1 MRVMK
6 KLVGGLLLILA
17 TSANA
22 AISLVPSD
30 QNLFVATTGNVSAIF
45 LGSEASF
52 RSELYLVGNPT
63 PLFNSKTSSFLDEV
77 NANFAAGTELQLAL
91 FVKNTAKVY
100 YSGLASN
107 NADNTLHFAFFDLGN
122 NSVLVGIEDLWKG
135 GDKDYNE
142 MTLLV
147 RNVRIG
153 PVPEPE
159 VYMSMLLGLGLLAGA
174 SRRLK
179 S

>member
-6 KLVGGLLLILA
+6 KFVGGLLLMAA
-17 TSANA
+17 TTVNA
-22 AISLVPSD
+22 AINLVPSD

-45 LGSEASF
+45 LASSASYQ
-52 RSELYLVGNPT
+52 SELYLVGNPT
-63 PLFNSKTSSFLDEV
+63 PLFNNKTSSFLQEV
-77 NANFAAGTELQLAL
+77 NANFTAGTELSLAL

-107 NADNTLHFAFFDLGN
+107 NADNTLHFAFFDLGGN
-122 NSVLVGIEDLWKG
+122 NILVGVEDLWKG
-135 GDKDYNE
+135 GDKDYNDL
-142 MTLLV
+142 TFLV

-159 VYMSMLLGLGLLAGA
+159 VYMSMLLGLGLLA
-174 SRRLK
+174 SVNRRK